1 VTGEV
6 MHNRPNIYQ
15 EIAVQT
21 SSPTKL
27 VVMLY
32 EGAIRFLRQ
41 SVTAIQSKD
50 LDQKRQSVDR
60 AVAVIQHL
68 QGTLDMDR
76 GGAVAAE
83 LDKLYTYI
91 NSKIIEGSSKLQT
104 APIEEA
110 VKLLT
115 VLLSGWEE
123 VSRRGQEQTVPTTL
137 LAQQAATSNGRLKLH
152 V

>member
-1 VTGEV
+1 

-41 SVTAIQSKD
+41 SVTAISSKD

-91 NSKIIEGSSKLQT
+91 NSKIVEGSSKLQT
-104 APIEEA
+104 APVEEA
-110 VKLLT
+110 IKLLT

-123 VSRRGQEQTVPTTL
+123 VSRRGQEHTVPTTL
-137 LAQQAATSNGRLKLH
+137 LAQQAATSNGRFQLH

>member
-1 VTGEV
+1 
-6 MHNRPNIYQ
+6 MFNRSNPYQ

-21 SSPTKL
+21 SSPKKL

-41 SVTAIQSKD
+41 SITAIQSKD
-50 LDQKRQSVDR
+50 FDRKRQSVDR

-76 GGAVAAE
+76 GGDVAGE
-83 LDKLYTYI
+83 LDRLYTYI
-91 NSKIIEGSSKLQT
+91 TSKIVEGSGKLEV
-104 APIEEA
+104 APLEEA
-110 VKLLT
+110 IKLLT

-123 VSRRGQEQTVPTTL
+123 ISKNEQEHAVPSAVLT
-137 LAQQAATSNGRLKLH
+137 QQAGIAANGRFELNA
-152 V
+152 

>member
-1 VTGEV
+1 

>member
-1 VTGEV
+1 
-6 MHNRPNIYQ
+6 MYKRPNTYQ

-21 SSPTKL
+21 SSPTEL

-50 LDQKRQSVDR
+50 LDQKRQSIDR

-91 NSKIIEGSSKLQT
+91 NSKIVDGSSKLQT

-110 VKLLT
+110 IKLLT

-123 VSRRGQEQTVPTTL
+123 VSRRGQEHTVPTTL
-137 LAQQAATSNGRLKLH
+137 LAQQAATSNGRFQLH

>member
-1 VTGEV
+1 

-110 VKLLT
+110 IKLLT

-123 VSRRGQEQTVPTTL
+123 VSRRGQV

>member
-1 VTGEV
+1 
-6 MHNRPNIYQ
+6 MYKRPNTYQ

-41 SVTAIQSKD
+41 SITAIQSKD
-50 LDQKRQSVDR
+50 LDQKRHSVDR

-110 VKLLT
+110 IKLLT

>member
-1 VTGEV
+1 

-41 SVTAIQSKD
+41 SITAIQSKD
-50 LDQKRQSVDR
+50 LDQKRHSVDR

-76 GGAVAAE
+76 GGEVAAE
-83 LDKLYTYI
+83 LDRLYTYI
-91 NSKIIEGSSKLQT
+91 NSRIVEGSSKLQI
-104 APIEEA
+104 APLEEA
-110 VKLLT
+110 IKLLT

-123 VSRRGQEQTVPTTL
+123 VSRRGQEHTVPTTL
-137 LAQQAATSNGRLKLH
+137 LAQQAATSNGRFQLH

>member
-1 VTGEV
+1 

-41 SVTAIQSKD
+41 SVTAISSKD

-91 NSKIIEGSSKLQT
+91 NSKIVDGSSKLQT

-110 VKLLT
+110 IKLLT
-115 VLLSGWEE
+115 VLLAGWEE
-123 VSRRGQEQTVPTTL
+123 EAKKKDLAVPTTL
-137 LAQQAATSNGRLKLH
+137 LAGQPAETGRFRLH
-152 V
+152 G

>member
-1 VTGEV
+1 
-6 MHNRPNIYQ
+6 MYNRSNTYQ

-21 SSPTKL
+21 SSPAKL

-32 EGAIRFLRQ
+32 EGAVRFLRQ
-41 SVTAIQSKD
+41 SMTAIQNKD
-50 LDQKRQSVDR
+50 LEAKRQSIDR

-68 QGTLDMDR
+68 QGTLDMDK
-76 GGAVAAE
+76 GKQVAAE
-83 LDKLYTYI
+83 LDRLYSYI
-91 NSKIIEGSSKLQT
+91 TTRIVEGSGKLQV

-110 VKLLT
+110 IKLLT

-123 VSRRGQEQTVPTTL
+123 VVRKEQEHSVPTTL
-137 LAQQAATSNGRLKLH
+137 LAQQAAGGRFEMH

>member
-1 VTGEV
+1 MYTRSNV
-6 MHNRPNIYQ
+6 YQ

-32 EGAIRFLRQ
+32 EGLIRFLQQ
-41 SVTAIQSKD
+41 SVAAVQSND
-50 LDQKRQSVDR
+50 LDRKRRNVDR

-76 GGAVAAE
+76 GGEIAAE
-83 LDKLYTYI
+83 LDRLYTYV
-91 NSKIIEGSSKLQT
+91 NAKILEGSTQLKI
-104 APIEEA
+104 APFEEA
-110 VKLLT
+110 IKLLT

-123 VSRRGQEQTVPTTL
+123 AARKEEPAAPMTL
-137 LAQQAATSNGRLKLH
+137 LAGQAANTGRFQLH
-152 V
+152 A